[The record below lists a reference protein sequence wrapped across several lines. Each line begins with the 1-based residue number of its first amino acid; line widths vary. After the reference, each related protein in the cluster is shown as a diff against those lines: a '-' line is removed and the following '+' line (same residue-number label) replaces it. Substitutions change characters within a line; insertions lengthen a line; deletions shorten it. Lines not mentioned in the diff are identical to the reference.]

1 MARTSTLGGGKGI
14 ILPGLPTLSFTAGD
28 YIPPALAGIL
38 VESGA
43 TATGLA
49 FAIPFVVDT
58 PTNVTAIVYRNND
71 VSANGQKVRTGLYRF
86 TAHGVATQL
95 QTAAERTLT
104 ASAVTNEDTITSTQ
118 LVPGF
123 RYAAVLTFDSSTVI
137 ARIDNDGTSPQP
149 IFRSF
154 NAPSNKLFS
163 ANMTPTDWTTIVYGT
178 YAMTHV
184 YGALPATFTATQM
197 GASTTPYAALKVA

>member
-14 ILPGLPTLSFTAGD
+14 ILPGLPTLSYTSGD

-43 TATGLA
+43 TTTGLA
-49 FAIPFVVDT
+49 FAVPFVVEA
-58 PTNVTAIVYRNND
+58 PTTVNAIVYRNND
-71 VSANGQKVRTGLYRF
+71 ATANGQKVRAGLYRF

-95 QTAAERTLT
+95 QAAAERTLT
-104 ASAVTNEDTITSTQ
+104 GSAVTNEDSITSTQ

-137 ARIDNDGTSPQP
+137 ARIDNDATTAQVVP
-149 IFRSF
+149 RSF
-154 NAPSNKLFS
+154 NLPSNKFFVGDVTP
-163 ANMTPTDWTTIVYGT
+163 ANWTSLVFGT
-178 YAMTHV
+178 YQMTHV
-184 YGALPATFTATQM
+184 YAALPATFTATATGGSVM
-197 GASTTPYAALKVA
+197 PYAALKVA